1 MTRNTE
7 DCENSL
13 YEGHATYRRLRKDC
27 EKSLPTPRGSSL
39 CEISNFKVD
48 LGEPRHRLLAGTPS
62 TSATVSCSRLSWL
75 AHGRAMLSRCYSEM
89 SNWSNSSWC
98 YCHLILGELKIE
110 KSVIRFGG
118 IKSGIKTPEIPL
130 VNELGQYFCIFCLLC

>member
-1 MTRNTE
+1 
-7 DCENSL
+7 
-13 YEGHATYRRLRKDC
+13 
-27 EKSLPTPRGSSL
+27 
-39 CEISNFKVD
+39 
-48 LGEPRHRLLAGTPS
+48 
-62 TSATVSCSRLSWL
+62 
-75 AHGRAMLSRCYSEM
+75 M

-130 VNELGQYFCIFCLLC
+130 VNELGQCFGAKVSSSSSLKSSSAESKLPLNFSDVPT